1 MNGQE
6 LLVYILVL
14 VAIGYLIKKFF
25 WKSKSTKNCGNGD
38 CGCP

>member
-1 MNGQE
+1 MNVQE
-6 LLVYILVL
+6 ILVVVL
-14 VAIGYLIKKFF
+14 LIGAVVFLIRKFF